1 MLRFRR
7 KRFADHCCVFQLE
20 LVNAGVVSHLL
31 HIMMLWREGEGTHRL
46 EWTLLALRQLCF
58 EKECKSRV
66 ISEMLKSNTPD
77 ATAETSGQPVGQKLG
92 PANALEVLENIIKLD
107 PPSELERT
115 RDTGGSLSLL
125 ASNLKEQM
133 VTTVQKKDAIGEEG
147 DQGKWV
153 MISYNWDVQKEAKE
167 LCAELQSHGYVVWM
181 DILDGCMA
189 GDTLEAMANAVG
201 KAAVVIILVTYKYK
215 QSANCRR
222 EASYAQDL
230 RKVIVPVVMEPDY
243 KPNATW
249 GWLGLVIAGKKTY
262 DLGAEN
268 PNRKEEI
275 RSLIMSPELEQAP
288 KVSSTPSTV
297 SALTTTAMH
306 LKRAKLRA
314 KHRLDFDAQIS
325 DTGQEQPVS
334 FVRSRSAEVGR
345 RVTKLRMSRVL
356 SADGASEH
364 MPATDQESHRT
375 KSSATVSPL
384 STSRTESGEEPTFL
398 SLKASSKPNPYD
410 FAPFQKADSAAAVLM
425 RKKQHNMSFVM
436 EDSREN
442 LRSEVESFDASS
454 TEFAEVRLRLPEHL
468 ARSVCSFD

>member
-1 MLRFRR
+1 MLRFHRH
-7 KRFADHCCVFQLE
+7 FADHCSCLQLE
-20 LVNAGVVSHLL
+20 LVKAGVVSHLL
-31 HIMMLWREGEGTHRL
+31 HIMMMWREGEGTHRL

-66 ISEMLKSNTPD
+66 ITEMLKSQTPD
-77 ATAETSGQPVGQKLG
+77 AKAGASTRPAGQKLG
-92 PANALEVLENIIKLD
+92 PANALEVLENIINLD

-133 VTTVQKKDAIGEEG
+133 VSTVQKKDVVGEGG
-147 DQGKWV
+147 DRGKWV

-167 LCAELQSHGYVVWM
+167 LCTDLQSHGYVVWM

-243 KPNATW
+243 EPNATW

-262 DLGAEN
+262 DLRTEN
-268 PNRKEEI
+268 PDRKEQVQ
-275 RSLIMSPELEQAP
+275 SLLMSPELEQAP
-288 KVSSTPSTV
+288 KLSAKPSTV
-297 SALTTTAMH
+297 SALSTTAMH

-314 KHRLDFDAQIS
+314 KHRLDTDAQIS
-325 DTGQEQPVS
+325 GTGHEQPAS
-334 FVRSRSAEVGR
+334 FVRSKSAEAGR
-345 RVTKLRMSRVL
+345 RVTKLRMSRVT
-356 SADGASEH
+356 SADGASEN
-364 MPATDQESHRT
+364 MAANDQDSHRT
-375 KSSATVSPL
+375 KSSATCSPL

-398 SLKASSKPNPYD
+398 SLKATSKPNPYD
-410 FAPFQKADSAAAVLM
+410 FAPFQRADSAAAVLM
-425 RKKQHNMSFVM
+425 RKKQPNMSFVI

-442 LRSEVESFDASS
+442 LRSDVESFDGSS
-454 TEFAEVRLRLPEHL
+454 TEVVGVRLRLPEHF
-468 ARSVCSFD
+468 ASSGCSLN